1 MTTIWIKTSHSN
13 DSSKFPRTFHPCPS
27 EEQQRPFPGLTEML
41 PKSTPIWY
49 SYFSLCIIKDKIKGG
64 QSLHCFRCFTAK
76 HFLQDTSFPSPI
88 RTRIAIIVLF
98 LLHSI
103 NIPQYSI
110 PHGGHCSPC
119 NLRKMTESSMPIASG
134 SPHLCTDPRPRPFF
148 LMSPLGLLAW
158 PLPIPRGWDW
168 IHRACISPSLWYA
181 IRTLSPPNPLRAKTV
196 CNSYFHL
203 LQPAGKCWMSVDCCC
218 CCC

>member
-103 NIPQYSI
+103 NIPQYSV
-110 PHGGHCSPC
+110 PRGGHCSPC
-119 NLRKMTESSMPIASG
+119 NLRKMTESSMLMASR
-134 SPHLCTDPRPRPFF
+134 SPHLCMDPRV
-148 LMSPLGLLAW
+148 L
-158 PLPIPRGWDW
+158 
-168 IHRACISPSLWYA
+168 
-181 IRTLSPPNPLRAKTV
+181 
-196 CNSYFHL
+196 
-203 LQPAGKCWMSVDCCC
+203 
-218 CCC
+218 